1 MGCWTDGTNL
11 YVTFVDQMA
20 ASSPLTIR
28 TYVESLTRISAGQIS
43 GFIFAI
49 PNQQQTI
56 IDNIPTMTNLPS
68 TLTSSISN
76 G

>member
-11 YVTFVDQMA
+11 YVSFADQMPA
-20 ASSPLTIR
+20 PSQLTIR
-28 TYVESLTRISAGQIS
+28 TYVKSLTRISAGQVG

-56 IDNIPTMTNLPS
+56 IDNIPTMTSLS
-68 TLTSSISN
+68 TTLTS
-76 G
+76 